1 MQLMHH
7 VQIIATVGT
16 YMYLPSSDSKV
27 GACHLEHF
35 LACRRLL
42 RFWISGTCS
51 RSSSVAFANTCMYTT
66 ADSIIFAQMV
76 IAAAKYLTNVHEK
89 NFQVGKFFMVPVAFF
104 VTTLCTGLGMLGA
117 RQTSI
122 AGGTD
127 MDALYIRGAFKRV
140 IDRVILF
147 SGASSEQI
155 IDVKEVVQF
164 PIP

>member
-1 MQLMHH
+1 MHH
-7 VQIIATVGT
+7 VQIIAAVGT

-104 VTTLCTGLGMLGA
+104 VTTLCTGLGMLGT
-117 RQTSI
+117 RSTSLRI
-122 AGGTD
+122 LDIETAIWPSVCVDRLHPKYAGVTE
-127 MDALYIRGAFKRV
+127 MDTLYTRG
-140 IDRVILF
+140 I
-147 SGASSEQI
+147 SM
-155 IDVKEVVQF
+155 
-164 PIP
+164 